1 MMPVAAAWC
10 KLMNFATMN
19 ELTTQTNNQ
28 AYNETD
34 PLTAFMYHT
43 ATIVD
48 MQLINPWDPSL

>member
-1 MMPVAAAWC
+1 
-10 KLMNFATMN
+10 MN